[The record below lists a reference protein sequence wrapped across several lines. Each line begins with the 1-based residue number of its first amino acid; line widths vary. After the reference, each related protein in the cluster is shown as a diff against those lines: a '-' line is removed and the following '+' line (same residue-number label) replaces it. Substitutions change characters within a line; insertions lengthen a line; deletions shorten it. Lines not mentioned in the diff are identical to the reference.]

1 MGTNWCSFIQAGNLT
16 SFQKPDPQELNNLLE
31 KVLALNESA
40 RDEITVADNP
50 RLIERRADIARDGQK
65 SRTDKDE

>member
-1 MGTNWCSFIQAGNLT
+1 VGTNWCSFIQAGNLT